1 MAATETKIKQ
11 IAEKL
16 DTLSPKQLDEVK
28 HYIDFL
34 LSREVD
40 YMESNEIEIA
50 VLREISA
57 KIRNWRDLGLSFAE
71 MQQKKRKLLIE
82 KGYPEDWDTVFFDQE
97 LWAIERAIAALSV
110 IDARVI
116 DRVIELLKNSK

>member
-1 MAATETKIKQ
+1 MAATETTIKQ

-40 YMESNEIEIA
+40 YMESNEIAIA
-50 VLREISA
+50 VLREIAA

-71 MQQKKRKLLIE
+71 MQQARRKLLIE
-82 KGYPEDWDTVFFDQE
+82 KGYPEDWDAAFFDQE
-97 LWAIERAIAALSV
+97 LWAIERAIGAL
-110 IDARVI
+110 RYL
-116 DRVIELLKNSK
+116 E

>member
-1 MAATETKIKQ
+1 MAATETTIKQ

-40 YMESNEIEIA
+40 YMESNEIAIA
-50 VLREISA
+50 VLREIAA

-71 MQQKKRKLLIE
+71 MQQAKRKLLIE

-97 LWAIERAIAALSV
+97 LWAIERAIGAL
-110 IDARVI
+110 RYL
-116 DRVIELLKNSK
+116 E